1 MLWMKYGKNENEDE
15 VKFEDQYVEDMNDKD
30 EMWVRMRMKM
40 RLSLKIS
47 IWRMRMMMMRWG

>member
-30 EMWVRMRMKM
+30 EMWVRRMKM